1 MNKFNLYDL
10 IGKLAAAT
18 TQKKE
23 ENPAADQT
31 VRKDRPAPPP
41 PVADIPP
48 KKPFGADKAAVV
60 EMLRRHDK
68 KSREIDEKIKKAAQ
82 SAGDEYSTEKSVFR

>member
-23 ENPAADQT
+23 EQPTADQT
-31 VRKDRPAPPP
+31 RFQTKPAPPP
-41 PVADIPP
+41 PADIAP

-68 KSREIDEKIKKAAQ
+68 KSREIDEKIKKA
-82 SAGDEYSTEKSVFR
+82 TERDGAATE